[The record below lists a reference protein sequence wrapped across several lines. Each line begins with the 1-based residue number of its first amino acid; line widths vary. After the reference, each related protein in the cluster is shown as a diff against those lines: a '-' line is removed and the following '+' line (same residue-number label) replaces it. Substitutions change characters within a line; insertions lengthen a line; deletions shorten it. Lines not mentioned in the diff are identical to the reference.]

1 MVEYITVMPPED
13 ADDKR
18 NFKFPFVVCE
28 LFSCEVPSLLDR
40 FFTNTEHLSEA
51 CKILNTEEI
60 NFTLSGYF
68 SKLMASLLNRNSSE
82 TLKFLFESGYSAFLI
97 SHLYN
102 RSISDLL
109 LKIFTLTDS
118 PAELY
123 KPERI
128 KLFTSLV
135 EKLLD
140 SQNSASAYH
149 AAIICNDILN
159 RGLESGICKDYILS
173 LMQKKTVERLLANI
187 FSAAP
192 NDACLLYLK
201 NLLTNSAFK
210 EYLKLWNDGQA
221 SEEVASDEDSTVCMG
236 QDEEAQDN
244 LVAYLQSYISKIVAL
259 LKQPNNNLIASTFGE
274 SIEPM
279 GKVKL
284 ELLEILNAL
293 IKLNN
298 RQLLIE
304 IGRHNVME
312 IVVDLFF
319 KYKWNS
325 ILHNL
330 FESMVQAVLATDYVE
345 LHTALLESAG
355 LIEKIVFVGLNSNY
369 DSS

>member
-1 MVEYITVMPPED
+1 
-13 ADDKR
+13 
-18 NFKFPFVVCE
+18 
-28 LFSCEVPSLLDR
+28 
-40 FFTNTEHLSEA
+40 
-51 CKILNTEEI
+51 
-60 NFTLSGYF
+60 
-68 SKLMASLLNRNSSE
+68 
-82 TLKFLFESGYSAFLI
+82 
-97 SHLYN
+97 
-102 RSISDLL
+102 
-109 LKIFTLTDS
+109 
-118 PAELY
+118 
-123 KPERI
+123 
-128 KLFTSLV
+128 
-135 EKLLD
+135 
-140 SQNSASAYH
+140 
-149 AAIICNDILN
+149 
-159 RGLESGICKDYILS
+159 
-173 LMQKKTVERLLANI
+173 
-187 FSAAP
+187 
-192 NDACLLYLK
+192 
-201 NLLTNSAFK
+201 
-210 EYLKLWNDGQA
+210 
-221 SEEVASDEDSTVCMG
+221 MG